1 MMELLNKS
9 QALLSIIQ
17 NKYNLI
23 ILDEY
28 QDSSDLQDKIVKK
41 LIGKN
46 NKAIFFADSKQM
58 IYEWRGAS
66 SERLNNLLND
76 YKGEIEQKELIEVM
90 RFKNRNDIENI
101 LKDAR
106 EGKHNISDYT
116 SSENIK
122 YVQVK
127 VEDKNMFIP
136 QIKNHMY
143 AVLKYKILNE
153 LPKYEERKN

>member
-1 MMELLNKS
+1 
-9 QALLSIIQ
+9 
-17 NKYNLI
+17 
-23 ILDEY
+23 
-28 QDSSDLQDKIVKK
+28 
-41 LIGKN
+41 
-46 NKAIFFADSKQM
+46 M

-136 QIKNHMY
+136 QMF
-143 AVLKYKILNE
+143 AVK
-153 LPKYEERKN
+153 